1 MTAVS
6 PLRVPVL
13 MYHEI
18 ADIAAT
24 PSRLAV
30 PPSVFADQLAYL
42 SDAGF
47 NPITAGV
54 LSSIL
59 ADGAGDLPERPVV
72 LTFDDGYGDFYTQ
85 AMPLLK
91 QHEFTGTLFMTTGWV
106 GKEGE
111 KKRMLNWRELAEAE
125 QAGIEI
131 GAHTCKHPQLDQLPE
146 NLMREEL
153 YVSKSQLEDNLG
165 LKVPGLAY
173 PFGYSNAKVRRVA
186 RDIGYDYAYA
196 VNNAMT
202 TSAADTFA
210 LPRLTVGRGTSM
222 DDFRKMVNGHD
233 STTLR
238 RDRILTSGYS
248 VVRRTRSTL
257 RAARHS
263 AA

>member
-18 ADIAAT
+18 ADIAET

-30 PPSVFADQLAYL
+30 SPSVFADHLAYL
-42 SDAGF
+42 SEAGF
-47 NPITAGV
+47 TTITAGV

-72 LTFDDGYGDFYTQ
+72 LTFDDGYGDFYTE
-85 AMPLLK
+85 AVPLLK

-111 KKRMLNWRELAEAE
+111 RKRMLNWRELAEAE

-153 YVSKSQLEDNLG
+153 YVSKSELEDNLG

-173 PFGYSNAKVRRVA
+173 PYGYSNAKVRRVA

-196 VNNAMT
+196 VNNELT
-202 TSAADTFA
+202 TSAADAFA
-210 LPRLTVGRGTSM
+210 LPRLTVRRATSM
-222 DDFRKMVNGHD
+222 DDFRKLVHGRDTSM
-233 STTLR
+233 LR

-257 RAARHS
+257 RAARQS
-263 AA
+263 A

>member
-18 ADIAAT
+18 ADAATT

-30 PPSVFADQLAYL
+30 SPDVFADQLAYL
-42 SDAGF
+42 HDAGF
-47 NPITAGV
+47 STVTAGA
-54 LSSIL
+54 LSAIL
-59 ADGAGDLPERPVV
+59 ADGAGELPERPIV
-72 LTFDDGYGDFYTQ
+72 LTFDDGYGDFYSQ
-85 AMPLLK
+85 AMPVLK
-91 QHEFTGTLFMTTGWV
+91 QYGFTATIFMTTGWI

-111 KKRMLNWRELAEAE
+111 KKRMLNWRELAEVE

-173 PFGYSNAKVRRVA
+173 PFGYSSAKVRRAV
-186 RDIGYDYAYA
+186 REIGYDYAYA
-196 VNNAMT
+196 VGNAMT
-202 TSAADTFA
+202 TDAADTFA
-210 LPRLTVGRGTSM
+210 LPRLTVRRATTM
-222 DDFRKMVNGHD
+222 DDFRKMVHGHD
-233 STTLR
+233 TITLQ
-238 RDRILTSGYS
+238 RDRILTAGFT
-248 VVRRTRSTL
+248 VVRRARSGL
-257 RAARHS
+257 RALRGS
-263 AA
+263 D